1 MVELATPRLLI
12 REVSPADTDDFFRY
26 RQDEDYWR
34 HIPIDQPT
42 RAAVAAKMSGWIENQ
57 VRDPRAAYNL
67 AVTDRR
73 SGQLLGDAGLFVR
86 DLHSR
91 QGEIGWGVTSSHKGQ
106 GLGTEIGGA
115 LLTLAFERLSLHRVF
130 AQCRI
135 ENHASRRIMAKLEM
149 REEGVLRENIFAR
162 GQWWSTV
169 QSSILSSEWNGV
181 TNANK
186 RSSPHL

>member
-1 MVELATPRLLI
+1 
-12 REVSPADTDDFFRY
+12 
-26 RQDEDYWR
+26 
-34 HIPIDQPT
+34 
-42 RAAVAAKMSGWIENQ
+42 
-57 VRDPRAAYNL
+57 
-67 AVTDRR
+67 
-73 SGQLLGDAGLFVR
+73 VR

-91 QGEIGWGVTSSHKGQ
+91 QREIGWGVTSSHKGQ

-115 LLTLAFERLSLHRVF
+115 LLTLAFGRLSLHRVF
-130 AQCRI
+130 AQGRI

-162 GQWWSTV
+162 GQWWFSL

-186 RSSPHL
+186 GSSPHL